1 LSIKGCSVKKIPKN
15 LSQNMK
21 ELQENSALYVLSR
34 FCDRN
39 YKKTI
44 KNLAN
49 HEIFLNQIKGNF
61 TILSNMVH
69 QK

>member
-1 LSIKGCSVKKIPKN
+1 
-15 LSQNMK
+15 MK

-69 QK
+69 QKQFNIEPLILSVATYNK

>member
-1 LSIKGCSVKKIPKN
+1 
-15 LSQNMK
+15 MK

-39 YKKTI
+39 FKKTI
-44 KNLAN
+44 KNLATDDT
-49 HEIFLNQIKGNF
+49 FLNQIKGNF

-69 QK
+69 